1 MNLLL
6 KVKDQDDKI
15 VTIDAIIDTDEIWE
29 IDSDQGILSMKSNY
43 SPSLSND
50 NYVILDEN
58 EVLWISNTESAIV
71 IQRFVKQ

>member
-1 MNLLL
+1 VNLLL